1 MIRDLSGD
9 NPVKRNEHLEIII
22 EETDRLAQL
31 VNDIL
36 DLSKLEDGNQKLN
49 YSEFSIT
56 EVLDGIIARYK
67 GISKRSDYIISF
79 EPDEEVS
86 VRCDVIKIQ
95 QVIYNLI
102 NNAINYTGDDKRVL
116 YVRLIRKKRKD
127 RGFRYRTGNSKG

>member
-67 GISKRSDYIISF
+67 GISK
-79 EPDEEVS
+79 E
-86 VRCDVIKIQ
+86 
-95 QVIYNLI
+95 
-102 NNAINYTGDDKRVL
+102 
-116 YVRLIRKKRKD
+116 VRLYY
-127 RGFRYRTGNSKG
+127 FL